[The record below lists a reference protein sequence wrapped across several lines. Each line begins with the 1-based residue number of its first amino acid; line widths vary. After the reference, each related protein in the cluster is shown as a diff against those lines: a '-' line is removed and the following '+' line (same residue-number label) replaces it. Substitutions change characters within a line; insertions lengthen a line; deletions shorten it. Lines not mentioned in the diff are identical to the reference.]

1 MSLLKELC
9 SKLFAERICD
19 KEFAISQIATVIGG
33 YAFSSK
39 SYIENGKYKIV
50 TIGNVTGSKYI
61 SGEYSSINQLP
72 NNMQAQQ
79 ILKKDDILISLTG
92 NVGRISIVS
101 GGNYLLN
108 QRVAKLHVA
117 DALLKEYVYQYLSQ
131 SSFEK
136 DMACAG
142 QGAAQKN
149 IKNNDILKYRIRIPS
164 NIDIVKHVVKLL
176 LLFDKKIFDEE
187 ILASK
192 YQRQK
197 AYFLNAMFI

>member
-1 MSLLKELC
+1 MKELC
-9 SKLFAERICD
+9 SKLFADRICD
-19 KEFAISQIATVIGG
+19 KEITIKQIATVIGG

-72 NNMQAQQ
+72 NKLQMQQ

-101 GGNYLLN
+101 GDNYLLN
-108 QRVAKLHVA
+108 QRVAKLYVA
-117 DALLKEYVYQYLSQ
+117 DTLLKEYVYQYLSQ

-136 DMACAG
+136 NMICAG

-149 IKNNDILKYRIRIPS
+149 IKNYDILNYQIRIPS
-164 NIDIVKHVVKLL
+164 KIDIVKHLVKLL
-176 LLFDKKIFDEE
+176 LLFDKKILNEE
-187 ILASK
+187 KLASR
-192 YQRQK
+192 YQGQK
-197 AYFLNAMFI
+197 DYFINAMFI

>member
-1 MSLLKELC
+1 MKELC
-9 SKLFAERICD
+9 SKLFADSICD
-19 KEFAISQIATVIGG
+19 KEVAIRQIATVIGG

-50 TIGNVTGSKYI
+50 TIGNVTGTKYI

-92 NVGRISIVS
+92 NVGRISTVS
-101 GGNYLLN
+101 GDNYLLN
-108 QRVAKLHVA
+108 QRVAKLYVE

-136 DMACAG
+136 DMICAG

-164 NIDIVKHVVKLL
+164 NIDIVKHLVKLL
-176 LLFDKKIFDEE
+176 LLFDKKIFNEE

-192 YQRQK
+192 YQLQK